1 MADNT
6 THDSATADIDAP
18 LSIADPE
25 QLRERDDVLVTQ
37 ETAEHDDFDHCAA
50 DIAGR
55 VVVALEN
62 DDGEFLV
69 LVNDEL
75 GIALL
80 PHGDVEGG
88 EDWAIAAREETEALT
103 GLSVSL
109 DGIELL
115 REVDHVVDPD
125 GKPHRTT
132 YRLILLGHPVGGE
145 IQECKRSAEAG
156 SDGWRAAWV
165 TGLPEEITAPD
176 DGPGDDL
183 RYVLG

>member
-6 THDSATADIDAP
+6 TRDPSTADTDAP

-25 QLRERDDVLVTQ
+25 QIRDRDELHVTQ
-37 ETAEHDDFDHCAA
+37 ETAEHDDFDHYAA
-50 DIAGR
+50 EIAGHI
-55 VVVALEN
+55 VVALEN
-62 DDGEFLV
+62 DDGELLV

-80 PHGDVEGG
+80 PHGDVE
-88 EDWAIAAREETEALT
+88 DSDDLATAAREEIEALT
-103 GLSVSL
+103 GLSVAL

-115 REVDHVVDPD
+115 REVDHVVDPA

-132 YRLILLGHPVGGE
+132 HRLILSGHPIGGE

-156 SDGWRAAWV
+156 SDGWRATWV
-165 TGLPEEITAPD
+165 TELPEEITAPD

-183 RYVLG
+183 RSVLG

>member
-6 THDSATADIDAP
+6 TRDPSRADIDAP

-25 QLRERDDVLVTQ
+25 QFRDSEEIQATQ
-37 ETAEHDDFDHCAA
+37 ETAEHDDFDHCGA

-62 DDGEFLV
+62 EHVEVLV

-80 PHGDVEGG
+80 PHGDVAGD
-88 EDWAIAAREETEALT
+88 EDWAAAARTEIEALT
-103 GLSVSL
+103 GFSIAL

-115 REVDHVVDPD
+115 REVDHVVDPT

-132 YRLILLGHPVGGE
+132 YRLILSGHPVGGE
-145 IQECKRSAEAG
+145 IQECKRSGEAG
-156 SDGWRAAWV
+156 SDDWRATWV
-165 TGLPEEITAPD
+165 TDLPEGISAPE

-183 RYVLG
+183 RFVLE